1 MKLHKKGSS
10 AVDISTFVI
19 LLALFLILY
28 VILLP
33 PGDRDALLET
43 GTSSSSTAGEVEVE
57 EGAKVLLSESPGPVF
72 AYSKNVQNIKMEP
85 VHLYLKDD
93 TIQQNLVK
101 SLAVSRNL
109 LKDSYKN
116 IMFSIDDASKLKQA
130 KLFMAV
136 SESRGQLTIKL
147 NGNIVYQGVLTSDQ
161 LPIEL
166 PKEYLKAS
174 NTLAFSV
181 NLPSAS
187 EFYRSNY
194 YLLQDIKL
202 VKVESVKKTE
212 ASRVFFVDT
221 EAGAVKK
228 ADLGY
233 SVNCNALEPRGSLS
247 IKLNNRLVSRDT
259 VFCDFHDEIKLPLD
273 KSSLSADGRNLLSF
287 SIDKG
292 DYNLDQ
298 VSVRVET
305 GKATYPSYTF
315 DVSSENYALI
325 RSGDKKLY
333 LKFKMRE
340 SGRKK
345 AAVSVQDSEF
355 SFDTSAS
362 EYSKDISAMADD
374 GANYVK
380 IVPKEDFEIVNMKV
394 VLEDA

>member
-1 MKLHKKGSS
+1 MKLCKKGST

-19 LLALFLILY
+19 LLALFIVLY

-33 PGDRDALLET
+33 PGDREALLET
-43 GTSSSSTAGEVEVE
+43 GESSSSAAGGVDVE

-72 AYSKNVQNIKMEP
+72 AYSKNVQNLKLEP
-85 VHLYLKDD
+85 VHLYVKDD
-93 TIQQNLVK
+93 TVQQNLVK

-116 IMFSIDDASKLKQA
+116 IMFSIDDAGKLKQA
-130 KLFMAV
+130 KLFLAV

-147 NGNIVYQGVLTSDQ
+147 NGNIVFQGVLTSDM

-181 NLPSAS
+181 NLPAAA
-187 EFYRSNY
+187 EFYKSNY

-202 VKVESVKKTE
+202 VRVESVKNTE

-228 ADLGY
+228 AELGY
-233 SVNCNALEPRGSLS
+233 SINCNALEPRGSLS
-247 IKLNNRLVSRDT
+247 IKLNSRLVSRDV

-273 KSSLSADGRNLLSF
+273 KSSLSADGRNLLLF

-292 DYNLDQ
+292 DYNLDM
-298 VSVRVET
+298 VSARVET

-315 DVSSENYALI
+315 DVDTESYNAIKKGE
-325 RSGDKKLY
+325 KKLY
-333 LKFKMRE
+333 LKFKLRDT
-340 SGRKK
+340 GRKK
-345 AAVSVQDSEF
+345 AALSVQDSEF

-362 EYSKDISAMADD
+362 EYSKDISGMVDD

-380 IVPKEDFEIVNMKV
+380 IVPKEDFEIVNMKA
-394 VLEDA
+394 VLEKA